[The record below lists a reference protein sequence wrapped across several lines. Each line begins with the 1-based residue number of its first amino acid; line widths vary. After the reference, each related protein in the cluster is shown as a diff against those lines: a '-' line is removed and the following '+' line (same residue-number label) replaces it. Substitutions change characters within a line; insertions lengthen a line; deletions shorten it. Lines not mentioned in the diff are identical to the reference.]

1 MPAWQPSASLT
12 QLRSRSALLTQL
24 RRFFAQRDVLEVET
38 PLLCSFG
45 VTDPALEPFQAHYGM
60 SLAAGA
66 RYLQTSPEYA
76 MKRLLALYP
85 EPIFQIAR
93 AFRDGEAGALHN
105 PEFSLLEWYRPGWD
119 HHQLMEEVA
128 ELCNFCLGDKPVRSY
143 TYRELF
149 LAYLNVDPFTETD
162 SGLRALASEHV
173 DIGSMAGG
181 RDLWLDLLLSHLIE
195 PQLRASGLCFVY
207 DYPASQAALARI
219 DTSGEYEVGHRF
231 ELYVDGVELANGYWE
246 LADAREQ
253 LIRFEADNARR
264 LAMGQA
270 ERPIDPYLMAALE
283 AGFPDCSGVAL
294 GVDRLLMLQTG
305 CEDIRDVLAF
315 DWQRS

>member
-1 MPAWQPSASLT
+1 MPAWQPSASLA
-12 QLRSRSALLTQL
+12 QLRSRSALLSQL
-24 RRFFAQRDVLEVET
+24 RHFFTQREVLEVET
-38 PLLCSFG
+38 PLLCRFG
-45 VTDPALEPFQAHYGM
+45 VTDPSLEPLKVQYGA
-60 SLAAGA
+60 SLAEGE

-76 MKRLLALYP
+76 MKRLLAQYP
-85 EPIFQIAR
+85 EPIFQISR

-105 PEFSLLEWYRPGWD
+105 PEFSLLEWYRPDWN

-128 ELCNFCLGDKPVRSY
+128 ELCMTCLGDKTVSRY

-149 LAYLNVDPFTETD
+149 HAYLNIDPFIETD
-162 SGLRALASEHV
+162 TALRALAGQHI
-173 DIGSMAGG
+173 DIGSMQGE

-195 PQLRASGLCFVY
+195 PQLRTSGLCFVY
-207 DYPASQAALARI
+207 DYPASQAALARV
-219 DTSGEYEVGHRF
+219 DTAGEYDVGHRF

-246 LADAREQ
+246 LGDASEQ
-253 LIRFEADNARR
+253 RARFEADNARR
-264 LAMGQA
+264 RAAGQS
-270 ERPIDPYLMAALE
+270 ERPIDPYLLE
-283 AGFPDCSGVAL
+283 ALKAGLPDCSGVAL

>member
-1 MPAWQPSASLT
+1 MPAWQPSASLA
-12 QLRSRSALLTQL
+12 QLRSRSALLSQV
-24 RRFFAQRDVLEVET
+24 RQFFAQREVLEVET

-45 VTDPALEPFQAHYGM
+45 VTDPSLEPLKVQQGA
-60 SLAAGA
+60 SLSGGE

-76 MKRLLALYP
+76 MKRLLAQYP
-85 EPIFQIAR
+85 EPIFQISR
-93 AFRDGEAGALHN
+93 AFRDGEAGARHN
-105 PEFSLLEWYRPGWD
+105 PEFSLLEWYRPGWN

-128 ELCNFCLGDKPVRSY
+128 QLCMACLGEKPVSRY

-149 LAYLNVDPFTETD
+149 LFFLNVDPFVETD
-162 SGLRALASEHV
+162 AALRALAGEHI
-173 DIGSMAGG
+173 DIGSMEGE

-207 DYPASQAALARI
+207 DYPASQAALARV
-219 DTSGEYEVGHRF
+219 DTTGEYDVGHRF

-253 LIRFEADNARR
+253 RVRFEADNARR
-264 LAMGQA
+264 RNVGQP
-270 ERPIDPYLMAALE
+270 ERPIDPYFMEALE

-315 DWQRS
+315 DWKRS

>member
-1 MPAWQPSASLT
+1 MSAAPASPDAPIVAMPAWQPSAPLT
-12 QLRSRSALLTQL
+12 QLRSRSVLLAQL
-24 RRFFAQRDVLEVET
+24 RQFFAQREVLEVET
-38 PLLCSFG
+38 PLLCSYG
-45 VTDPALEPFQAHYGM
+45 VTDPALEPFQVQHGV
-60 SLAAGA
+60 SLTAGE

-85 EPIFQIAR
+85 EPIFQITR

-105 PEFSLLEWYRPGWD
+105 PE
-119 HHQLMEEVA
+119 
-128 ELCNFCLGDKPVRSY
+128 LCNLCLGDKPVRRY

-149 LAYLNVDPFTETD
+149 FAYLDIDPFTETD
-162 SGLRALASEHV
+162 AGLRALASEHV
-173 DIGSMAGG
+173 DIGSMCGG

-219 DTSGEYEVGHRF
+219 DTSEEYAVGHRF

-253 LIRFEADNARR
+253 RIRFEADNARR
-264 LAMGQA
+264 LATGQV
-270 ERPIDPYLMAALE
+270 ERGIDPYLMAALE
-283 AGFPDCSGVAL
+283 AGLPDCSGVAL

-305 CEDIRDVLAF
+305 CDDIRDVLAF